1 MKTVAYIRVSTDRQD
16 VENQRFEIT
25 RYAKSNH
32 LTVDEF
38 VGEVISGYKTQIA
51 ERKFGQVLK
60 ELDRGDT
67 LIVSETSRISRRL
80 IDILNTLQD
89 CIDQGITVIAVKEQY
104 VFKDDLNSQIMA
116 FAFGL
121 AAQIERNLISARTR
135 EALARKKA
143 EGVILGRPRGK
154 AVDPTKRKL
163 HGQDDQ
169 ILDYLEKRVPK
180 AVIARLLDVNRQTLQ
195 NYIDQENLMFKL
207 RQRRL
212 VKLDNLNN

>member
-32 LTVDEF
+32 LNVDEF

-89 CIDQGITVIAVKEQY
+89 CIDKGITVIAVKEQY

-154 AVDPTKRKL
+154 AADPTKRKL